1 MIINLRK
8 EFKEEEP
15 GKVVEVRT
23 KSDAVY
29 FTEYYVDWLEERVM
43 MLEQKIIESSIL

>member
-1 MIINLRK
+1 MINLRK

-43 MLEQKIIESSIL
+43 ILEKQLIENSIL